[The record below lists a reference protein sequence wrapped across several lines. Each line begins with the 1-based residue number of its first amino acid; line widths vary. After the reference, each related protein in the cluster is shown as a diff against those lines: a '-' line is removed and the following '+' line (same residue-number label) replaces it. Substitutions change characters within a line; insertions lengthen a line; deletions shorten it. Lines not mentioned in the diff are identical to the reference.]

1 MASLAVQTN
10 VVAMY
15 YAILGQ
21 KANQVF
27 FDLQAQN
34 IQYGLQ
40 TTSDFVNTVLTS
52 TDGQALYAGKSDSDI
67 LTTIYTKVYGVAPSS
82 TVLSGYLTNGNT
94 LAQNIA
100 SLTINLVTYNG
111 FDSTLLSQQQSFQ
124 QILNTA
130 LYAGDGAATGLGGTT
145 VKGIAYIMGTYPTDA
160 ILQSIGTG
168 INGGTATEIDAATA
182 LLQLRPGLVT
192 ATATNF
198 VKSIFKAGYLR
209 DPTTTELNGYLNEL
223 SSGASRAQVIV
234 HVYDTLK
241 TITSGSDLAA
251 KQKLVLSSP
260 SYNDG
265 YLPSNMA
272 NKEQLASLYLSV
284 FDRQI
289 DALGLSSYTR
299 QLERGAKNYDGIIKE
314 FLVSRE
320 FGIHF
325 PKGITLSDFIQLVYT
340 DVHGVAGT
348 AAQLAPYIALGTDK
362 TAITLA
368 IINDLRSS
376 TATDATVVT
385 QQHAFEFDIGTSL
398 LHKTA
403 ASLTATAA
411 GGNAT
416 GTVNTGASH
425 QISNAETAVLTN
437 VQLNANAASLV
448 NLKFAD
454 HLANLTINGTS
465 AATVNLSD
473 NGVNPGVAVTVNNGN
488 VILNASSGADNV
500 VVTSTANIATGTAKF
515 NLGAGNDSLHWA
527 GNGVSGGANTVA
539 NTVKADGGAGTD
551 SISANFITKTVVTN
565 QNALGVRTSTVSSNA
580 NNFSNFEQIDLTGY
594 IGKSVGTLI
603 TTPLIGSPTTT
614 SVTTPTNTFD
624 FGLTNGTSTV
634 EGTTGGTVTQ
644 NAAATNL
651 GTQGFVISGL
661 ANVNVINAAGGNAAQ
676 LEVKGDATSASTL
689 NFTFVQNA
697 TDHFNIN
704 FDAVSSANVN
714 AGAISLNSSS
724 SLIGGTALSTVNVAS
739 GGTGSFDNILSLA
752 GTNAQVQTINV
763 TGDHAL
769 DLTLGSGFSNVRDIN
784 ASTNTAG
791 LNLDSSH
798 GGTGDGIIIQLLNI
812 LPLSVVTTNLLAP
825 VLTALGLN
833 GYQLTVEGSSAAD
846 TLGVIG
852 NTTLTGGAG
861 ANIYDIKASNT
872 QAGVTIKDFSSLK
885 DKIVDVNHG
894 GLTIS
899 NDASG
904 TAVADYGTR
913 SADTLDALL
922 GTLVG
927 GLTNGVIGLLGGILG
942 LDGNNS
948 LTSKVGVASVVFSG
962 GGNTASSY
970 VIIDNND
977 NHALDLNDTVVY
989 LTGQNHQQLVDTL
1002 HYA

>member
-1 MASLAVQTN
+1 MASLANQTTAAALYYAVLGQNPTETQFKHFGQQIEDGQFTSETFVTSLLNSVAGQSLYQGLSNTQIVTQVYTLVYGSSPAAN
-10 VVAMY
+10 VVT
-15 YAILGQ
+15 
-21 KANQVF
+21 
-27 FDLQAQN
+27 DL
-34 IQYGLQ
+34 L
-40 TTSDFVNTVLTS
+40 
-52 TDGQALYAGKSDSDI
+52 AG
-67 LTTIYTKVYGVAPSS
+67 G
-82 TVLSGYLTNGNT
+82 
-94 LAQNIA
+94 
-100 SLTINLVTYNG
+100 
-111 FDSTLLSQQQSFQ
+111 
-124 QILNTA
+124 
-130 LYAGDGAATGLGGTT
+130 
-145 VKGIAYIMGTYPTDA
+145 
-160 ILQSIGTG
+160 
-168 INGGTATEIDAATA
+168 
-182 LLQLRPGLVT
+182 
-192 ATATNF
+192 
-198 VKSIFKAGYLR
+198 
-209 DPTTTELNGYLNEL
+209 
-223 SSGASRAQVIV
+223 
-234 HVYDTLK
+234 
-241 TITSGSDLAA
+241 
-251 KQKLVLSSP
+251 
-260 SYNDG
+260 
-265 YLPSNMA
+265 
-272 NKEQLASLYLSV
+272 
-284 FDRQI
+284 
-289 DALGLSSYTR
+289 GLSSALSTLVNNLVHYTGFDPAVIGVQSTFDQKLDSILYSTTASIAPLAVQEQVAASYLGLLGR
-299 QLERGAKNYDGIIKE
+299 DRWVDAGGLKYWSADLNSGTSYVNMISKQLLTSEYQKRVGQLNGDDYIAK
-314 FLVSRE
+314 
-320 FGIHF
+320 
-325 PKGITLSDFIQLVYT
+325 VYKI
-340 DVHGVAGT
+340 VHGAVAT
-348 AAQLAPYIALGTDK
+348 PEQIASFAALGTNK
-362 TAITLA
+362 AVIAAA
-368 IINDLRSS
+368 IINDMRNS
-376 TATDATVVT
+376 TATDSTTVS
-385 QQHAFEFDIGTSL
+385 QQHAFEFIIGTSL
-398 LHKTA
+398 DYKTSA
-403 ASLTATAA
+403 ALTATAA

-416 GTVNTGASH
+416 GSINSYTNHVL
-425 QISNAETAVLTN
+425 SNAETAVLTN
-437 VQLNANAASLV
+437 VQLNANAASIV

-473 NGVNPGVAVTVNNGN
+473 NGVNPGVDITVNNGN
-488 VILNASSGADNV
+488 VILNASSGADDV
-500 VVTSTANIATGTAKF
+500 VVTSAANIATGTAQF
-515 NLGAGNDSLHWA
+515 NLGAGNDSLHWV

-565 QNALGVRTSTVSSNA
+565 QNALGVRTSTVTSNA
-580 NNFSNFEQIDLTGY
+580 NNFSNFEKIDLTGY

-614 SVTTPTNTFD
+614 SVTTPTHTFD

-651 GTQGFVISGL
+651 GSQGFVISGL

-704 FDAVSSANVN
+704 FDAVSSSNVN
-714 AGAISLNSSS
+714 AGAITLNSSS
-724 SLIGGTALSTVNVAS
+724 SALLGTALTTVNVAS

>member
-1 MASLAVQTN
+1 M
-10 VVAMY
+10 
-15 YAILGQ
+15 
-21 KANQVF
+21 
-27 FDLQAQN
+27 
-34 IQYGLQ
+34 
-40 TTSDFVNTVLTS
+40 
-52 TDGQALYAGKSDSDI
+52 
-67 LTTIYTKVYGVAPSS
+67 
-82 TVLSGYLTNGNT
+82 
-94 LAQNIA
+94 
-100 SLTINLVTYNG
+100 
-111 FDSTLLSQQQSFQ
+111 
-124 QILNTA
+124 
-130 LYAGDGAATGLGGTT
+130 
-145 VKGIAYIMGTYPTDA
+145 
-160 ILQSIGTG
+160 
-168 INGGTATEIDAATA
+168 
-182 LLQLRPGLVT
+182 
-192 ATATNF
+192 
-198 VKSIFKAGYLR
+198 
-209 DPTTTELNGYLNEL
+209 
-223 SSGASRAQVIV
+223 
-234 HVYDTLK
+234 
-241 TITSGSDLAA
+241 
-251 KQKLVLSSP
+251 
-260 SYNDG
+260 
-265 YLPSNMA
+265 
-272 NKEQLASLYLSV
+272 
-284 FDRQI
+284 
-289 DALGLSSYTR
+289 
-299 QLERGAKNYDGIIKE
+299 
-314 FLVSRE
+314 
-320 FGIHF
+320 
-325 PKGITLSDFIQLVYT
+325 
-340 DVHGVAGT
+340 
-348 AAQLAPYIALGTDK
+348 
-362 TAITLA
+362 
-368 IINDLRSS
+368 
-376 TATDATVVT
+376 
-385 QQHAFEFDIGTSL
+385 
-398 LHKTA
+398 
-403 ASLTATAA
+403 
-411 GGNAT
+411 
-416 GTVNTGASH
+416 
-425 QISNAETAVLTN
+425 
-437 VQLNANAASLV
+437 
-448 NLKFAD
+448 
-454 HLANLTINGTS
+454 
-465 AATVNLSD
+465 
-473 NGVNPGVAVTVNNGN
+473 
-488 VILNASSGADNV
+488 ILNASSGADNV

-676 LEVKGDATSASTL
+676 LEVKGNATAASTL

>member
-398 LHKTA
+398 LYKTA

-473 NGVNPGVAVTVNNGN
+473 NG
-488 VILNASSGADNV
+488 
-500 VVTSTANIATGTAKF
+500 
-515 NLGAGNDSLHWA
+515 
-527 GNGVSGGANTVA
+527 
-539 NTVKADGGAGTD
+539 
-551 SISANFITKTVVTN
+551 
-565 QNALGVRTSTVSSNA
+565 
-580 NNFSNFEQIDLTGY
+580 
-594 IGKSVGTLI
+594 
-603 TTPLIGSPTTT
+603 
-614 SVTTPTNTFD
+614 
-624 FGLTNGTSTV
+624 
-634 EGTTGGTVTQ
+634 
-644 NAAATNL
+644 
-651 GTQGFVISGL
+651 
-661 ANVNVINAAGGNAAQ
+661 
-676 LEVKGDATSASTL
+676 
-689 NFTFVQNA
+689 
-697 TDHFNIN
+697 
-704 FDAVSSANVN
+704 
-714 AGAISLNSSS
+714 
-724 SLIGGTALSTVNVAS
+724 
-739 GGTGSFDNILSLA
+739 
-752 GTNAQVQTINV
+752 
-763 TGDHAL
+763 
-769 DLTLGSGFSNVRDIN
+769 
-784 ASTNTAG
+784 
-791 LNLDSSH
+791 
-798 GGTGDGIIIQLLNI
+798 
-812 LPLSVVTTNLLAP
+812 
-825 VLTALGLN
+825 
-833 GYQLTVEGSSAAD
+833 
-846 TLGVIG
+846 
-852 NTTLTGGAG
+852 
-861 ANIYDIKASNT
+861 
-872 QAGVTIKDFSSLK
+872 
-885 DKIVDVNHG
+885 
-894 GLTIS
+894 
-899 NDASG
+899 
-904 TAVADYGTR
+904 
-913 SADTLDALL
+913 
-922 GTLVG
+922 
-927 GLTNGVIGLLGGILG
+927 
-942 LDGNNS
+942 
-948 LTSKVGVASVVFSG
+948 
-962 GGNTASSY
+962 
-970 VIIDNND
+970 
-977 NHALDLNDTVVY
+977 
-989 LTGQNHQQLVDTL
+989 
-1002 HYA
+1002 

>member
-1 MASLAVQTN
+1 MASLVYQKEAAALLLAV
-10 VVAMY
+10 
-15 YAILGQ
+15 LGQ
-21 KANQVF
+21 NASPSVFDTVGNQ
-27 FDLQAQN
+27 
-34 IQYGLQ
+34 IEKGQ
-40 TTSDFVNTVLTS
+40 TTAQAYISSLLS
-52 TDGQALYAGKSDSDI
+52 SSAGQALYASK
-67 LTTIYTKVYGVAPSS
+67 
-82 TVLSGYLTNGNT
+82 
-94 LAQNIA
+94 
-100 SLTINLVTYNG
+100 
-111 FDSTLLSQQQSFQ
+111 
-124 QILNTA
+124 
-130 LYAGDGAATGLGGTT
+130 
-145 VKGIAYIMGTYPTDA
+145 TDVE
-160 ILQSIGTG
+160 ILQSIYTSVYGSSPTTAQLQAILAGSTLNDAISSAVNSLLNYSGFDTGTLTSQSNFDAQLNNVLFPG
-168 INGGTATEIDAATA
+168 TSAAGSGPGVSDALALYYLAGIDPVTSTVITLGTQINTSAQTFSQVANKFVTDRAALNSLSNTDFINKVFNEAYERAPSSSEFSALNAILSAGGTKGDVLINIINGLRGTVGSGDTAAQQFFLNETQPDAAG
-182 LLQLRPGLVT
+182 QL
-192 ATATNF
+192 
-198 VKSIFKAGYLR
+198 AG
-209 DPTTTELNGYLNEL
+209 
-223 SSGASRAQVIV
+223 
-234 HVYDTLK
+234 
-241 TITSGSDLAA
+241 LAA
-251 KQKLVLSSP
+251 REQVASI
-260 SYNDG
+260 
-265 YLPSNMA
+265 YLAVPQRDVDAQGLDDWSNYLGKHG
-272 NKEQLASLYLSV
+272 NTFASLTTKLLTSV
-284 FDRQI
+284 EFQKKG
-289 DALGLSSYTR
+289 A
-299 QLERGAKNYDGIIKE
+299 QLTG
-314 FLVSRE
+314 
-320 FGIHF
+320 
-325 PKGITLSDFIQLVYT
+325 TDFIQHVYT
-340 DVHGVAGT
+340 GVHGVAAT
-348 AAQLAPYIALGTDK
+348 PAQIALYSGLTDK
-362 TAITLA
+362 GAITTA
-368 IINDLRSS
+368 IINDLRNS
-376 TATDATVVT
+376 TATDATTVT
-385 QQHAFEFDIGTSL
+385 QQHGFEYDIGTSL
-398 LHKTA
+398 LYKTA

-437 VQLNANAASLV
+437 VQLNANAASQV

-488 VILNASSGADNV
+488 VILNASSGSDNV
-500 VVTSTANIATGTAKF
+500 VVTSTANIATGTAQF

-527 GNGVSGGANTVA
+527 GNAVSGGANTVA
-539 NTVKADGGAGTD
+539 NTVKADGGTGTD

-565 QNALGVRTSTVSSNA
+565 QNALGIRTSTVTSNA
-580 NNFSNFEQIDLTGY
+580 NNFSNFEKIDLTGY

-614 SVTTPTNTFD
+614 SVTTPTHTFD

-651 GTQGFVISGL
+651 GAQGFVISGL

-724 SLIGGTALSTVNVAS
+724 SALLGTALTTVNVAS
-739 GGTGSFDNILSLA
+739 GGTGTFNNILSLA
-752 GTNAQVQTINV
+752 GTNAQVQTVNV

-769 DLTLGSGFSNVRDIN
+769 NLTLGSGFSNVRDIN

-798 GGTGDGIIIQLLNI
+798 GGTGDGIIVQLLNI
-812 LPLSVVTTNLLAP
+812 LPLSVITTNLLAP

-833 GYQLTVEGSSAAD
+833 GYQMTVEGSSAAD

-861 ANIYDIKASNT
+861 ANTYNIKASNT
-872 QAGVTIKDFSSLK
+872 QSGVTIKDFNSLK
-885 DKIVDVNHG
+885 DSIVDVNHG

-899 NDASG
+899 DNASG
-904 TAVADYGTR
+904 TAVANYGTR

-942 LDGNNS
+942 LDSSNS
-948 LTSKVGVASVVFSG
+948 LTAKVGVASVVFSG

-977 NHALDLNDTVVY
+977 NHTLDLNDTVVY

>member
-1 MASLAVQTN
+1 MASLANQQT
-10 VVAMY
+10 AAAIF
-15 YAILGQ
+15 YAVLGRNPSEYSF
-21 KANQVF
+21 KNF
-27 FDLQAQN
+27 GESLETG
-34 IQYGLQ
+34 QY
-40 TTSDFVNTVLTS
+40 TTSSFVNLLLTS
-52 TDGQALYAGKSDSDI
+52 VEGTALYQGKSSTDI
-67 LTTIYTKVYGVAPSS
+67 VTKVYTLVYGSTPNSTTVTDLLAIGSLPVVLASIVDTVLHYQGYDASLLSSQLAFTNKVNSILYSS
-82 TVLSGYLTNGNT
+82 TASLPPLNLQEQIAALYLGIPGREVDSSGLKYWSTDLLRGTSYVDVIKKQLLTSEYQQKVGSLSGDAYIQHVYT
-94 LAQNIA
+94 LVHGI
-100 SLTINLVTYNG
+100 
-111 FDSTLLSQQQSFQ
+111 
-124 QILNTA
+124 
-130 LYAGDGAATGLGGTT
+130 AATPQQLA
-145 VKGIAYIMGTYPTDA
+145 VY
-160 ILQSIGTG
+160 S
-168 INGGTATEIDAATA
+168 A
-182 LLQLRPGLVT
+182 L
-192 ATATNF
+192 
-198 VKSIFKAGYLR
+198 
-209 DPTTTELNGYLNEL
+209 
-223 SSGASRAQVIV
+223 
-234 HVYDTLK
+234 
-241 TITSGSDLAA
+241 GSDKA
-251 KQKLVLSSP
+251 V
-260 SYNDG
+260 
-265 YLPSNMA
+265 
-272 NKEQLASLYLSV
+272 
-284 FDRQI
+284 I
-289 DALGLSSYTR
+289 
-299 QLERGAKNYDGIIKE
+299 
-314 FLVSRE
+314 
-320 FGIHF
+320 
-325 PKGITLSDFIQLVYT
+325 
-340 DVHGVAGT
+340 
-348 AAQLAPYIALGTDK
+348 AQ
-362 TAITLA
+362 A
-368 IINDLRSS
+368 IINDLRNS
-376 TATDATVVT
+376 TATDITTVT
-385 QQHAFEFDIGTSL
+385 QQHGFEFDIGTSL
-398 LHKTA
+398 LYKTA

>member
-1 MASLAVQTN
+1 MASLELHQKSVALLYAV
-10 VVAMY
+10 
-15 YAILGQ
+15 LGQ
-21 KANQVF
+21 KSTPAA
-27 FDLQAQN
+27 FDLVAAS
-34 IQYGLQ
+34 IERGDISF
-40 TTSDFVNTVLTS
+40 SDYVQSLVS
-52 TDGQALYAGKSDSDI
+52 SSAGVALYGGKTDSQI
-67 LTTIYTKVYGVAPSS
+67 LSTVYSNIHGEAPSS
-82 TVLSGYLTNGNT
+82 ALLDGYLGNGLSLSQN
-94 LAQNIA
+94 LASI
-100 SLTINLVTYNG
+100 INGLLDYNG
-111 FDSTLLSQQQSFQ
+111 FDSTELSDQTNFINTVNT
-124 QILNTA
+124 IL
-130 LYAGDGAATGLGGTT
+130 
-145 VKGIAYIMGTYPTDA
+145 YPST
-160 ILQSIGTG
+160 
-168 INGGTATEIDAATA
+168 GTASSGPGASDVLALTYVLSLKATIPNITTLGEA
-182 LLQLRPGLVT
+182 INNGTKTLLQVAAKFYNDRPTL
-192 ATATNF
+192 
-198 VKSIFKAGYLR
+198 VKSTDSVFVSSVFKAGFLR
-209 DPTTTELNGYLNEL
+209 DPTTAELNAYLTELSGGTSRPQVIIDIVNALRGAVASSDAAAKDVFDARTKAYAPGELPEL
-223 SSGASRAQVIV
+223 SLQEQVVTVYLAVASRGIDAVGLDG
-234 HVYDTLK
+234 YSK
-241 TITSGSDLAA
+241 PLAA
-251 KQKLVLSSP
+251 GIITYTTLIKHLLSSEEFQRK
-260 SYNDG
+260 G
-265 YLPSNMA
+265 A
-272 NKEQLASLYLSV
+272 QLTG
-284 FDRQI
+284 D
-289 DALGLSSYTR
+289 
-299 QLERGAKNYDGIIKE
+299 
-314 FLVSRE
+314 
-320 FGIHF
+320 
-325 PKGITLSDFIQLVYT
+325 DFIQHVYT
-340 DVHGVAGT
+340 NVHGVTAT
-348 AAQLAPYIALGTDK
+348 AAQLALYSALGSDK
-362 TAITLA
+362 IAITQA
-368 IINDLRSS
+368 IINDLRNS
-376 TATDATVVT
+376 TATDATTVT
-385 QQHAFEFDIGTSL
+385 QQHGFEYDIGTSL
-398 LHKTA
+398 LYKTA

-416 GTVNTGASH
+416 GTVNTGTSH

-437 VQLNANAASLV
+437 VQLNANAASIV

-473 NGVNPGVAVTVNNGN
+473 NGVNPGVDITVNNGN
-488 VILNASSGADNV
+488 VILNASSGADDV
-500 VVTSTANIATGTAKF
+500 VVTSTANIATGTAQF
-515 NLGAGNDSLHWA
+515 NLGAGNDSLHWV

-565 QNALGVRTSTVSSNA
+565 QNALGVRTSTVTSNA
-580 NNFSNFEQIDLTGY
+580 NNFSNFEKIDLTGY

-614 SVTTPTNTFD
+614 SVTTPTHTFD

-651 GTQGFVISGL
+651 GSQGFVISGL

-704 FDAVSSANVN
+704 FDAVSSSNVN
-714 AGAISLNSSS
+714 AGAITLNSSS
-724 SLIGGTALSTVNVAS
+724 SALLGTALTTVNVAS

-784 ASTNTAG
+784 ASTNTGG

-798 GGTGDGIIIQLLNI
+798 GGTGDGIIVQLLNI
-812 LPLSVVTTNLLAP
+812 LPLSVITTNLLAP

-833 GYQLTVEGSSAAD
+833 GYQMTVEGSSAAD

-861 ANIYDIKASNT
+861 ANTYDIKASNT
-872 QAGVTIKDFSSLK
+872 QAGVTIKDFNSLK
-885 DKIVDVNHG
+885 DSIVDVNHG

-899 NDASG
+899 DDASG
-904 TAVADYGTR
+904 TAVANYGTR

-942 LDGNNS
+942 LDSSNS
-948 LTSKVGVASVVFSG
+948 LTAKVGVASVVFSG

-977 NHALDLNDTVVY
+977 NHTLDLNDTVVY